1 VKPSMTISRG
11 ARLALAASILLYAAV
26 WLTVHRLRPIQWAGD
41 PELTALV
48 AEQERLRDFGD
59 ATCAALRLQSDE
71 VLRHAWTKEDLR
83 TLREKLGSG
92 WGWESRDA
100 GDWERHI
107 VITRSPPRFDEWP
120 ACVAL
125 VRELENQP
133 GLTVESLDIAAEGA
147 GHRRRF
153 SRFSIGLRF
162 IMADATTGKAERPA
176 PSRGPL
182 PLASGE
188 QPAATPKVGPVPSL
202 RPPSAGPKP
211 PASGPASA
219 AVRADPPGPR
229 AGVGQPVPIP
239 KPPNQQNP

>member
-1 VKPSMTISRG
+1 MTISRG
-11 ARLALAASILLYAAV
+11 AWLALAANVLLYGGV
-26 WLTVHRLRPIQWAGD
+26 WLVAHRLRPIQWAGD

-48 AEQERLRDFGD
+48 GERDRLHDASD
-59 ATCAALRLQSDE
+59 ATRDALRHQSDE
-71 VLRHAWTKEDLR
+71 VLRHAWTNEDLGV
-83 TLREKLGSG
+83 LRAKLGSG
-92 WGWESRDA
+92 WGWESRDS
-100 GDWERHI
+100 GEWERHV

-120 ACVAL
+120 GCVAL
-125 VRELENQP
+125 VRDLEIKP

-147 GHRRRF
+147 GRRRRF

-188 QPAATPKVGPVPSL
+188 RPAATRKVGPVPSL
-202 RPPSAGPKP
+202 RLPSSSAEP

-219 AVRADPPGPR
+219 PVRPDPPGPR
-229 AGVGQPVPIP
+229 AGADQPDSIP
-239 KPPNQQNP
+239 KPPNHQNP